1 MVVFVVV
8 VVVVYLCISAVNIF
22 VIVVVVVYKCISF
35 VNSRES
41 SKSVIDREE

>member
-1 MVVFVVV
+1 MVVF
-8 VVVVYLCISAVNIF
+8 VVVYLCISAVDIL

-41 SKSVIDREE
+41 SESVIERVE